1 MKLNKE
7 QIHILNVL
15 AKADFNKAEYVLEYV
30 NKLFGTEYYWMNKR
44 VAYSDDM
51 SSTVAKLATSHDAW
65 ANAEDK

>member
-15 AKADFNKAEYVLEYV
+15 AKADFNKWECALEYI
-30 NKLFGTEYYWMNKR
+30 NKEYGTEYYWMNKR